1 MEELPKARFFSNL
14 HFSSMPV
21 ISYREALNQAL
32 AEEIERDPAVV
43 LMGEEV
49 AQFKGSYKVSEG
61 LLERFGQNRIID
73 TPISEAAFSGLAV
86 GAAMMGMRPVVEFM
100 FWSFCY
106 VAFDQIFNN
115 AANVRYM
122 SGGLINVPI
131 VFRGPANGGTNVGA
145 THSHTPENFAA
156 NTPGIKVICPATP
169 ADAKGMLKSAIR
181 DNDPVCVMENTI
193 LYNLKDEVP
202 EGEVLVPLGKARIAR
217 PGKDLTIIAHGKSV
231 HVAMEVAQTL
241 DQSHGVSA
249 EVLDLRSIRPLDV
262 EAILNSVR
270 KTNRVILVEENK
282 PFCGVDAQIA
292 YLIQDQAFD
301 YLDAPVKRVSAI
313 DAPQA
318 YSKALESFQIPNHDR
333 VLAKVMEII

>member
-1 MEELPKARFFSNL
+1 MAE
-14 HFSSMPV
+14 
-21 ISYREALNQAL
+21 ITYREALNQAL
-32 AEEIERDPAVV
+32 SEEILRDPNVV

-61 LLERFGQNRIID
+61 LLEKFGPEKIID

-115 AANVRYM
+115 AANIRYM

-156 NTPGIKVICPATP
+156 NTPGLKVICPSTP
-169 ADAKGMLKSAIR
+169 ADAKGMMKAAIR

-193 LYNLKDEVP
+193 LYNLKGNVP
-202 EGEVLVPLGKARIAR
+202 DDDDFIIPLGKARLVCE
-217 PGKDLTIIAHGKSV
+217 GNDLSIITHGRSV
-231 HVAMEVAQTL
+231 QVALQVAETL
-241 DQSHGVSA
+241 YEKHGVSV
-249 EVLDLRSIRPLDV
+249 EVLDLRSIRPLDLD
-262 EAILNSVR
+262 AILQTVK
-270 KTNRVILVEENK
+270 KTNRVLLIEENK

-292 YLIQDQAFD
+292 YLIQEHAFD

-313 DAPQA
+313 DVPQA
-318 YSKALESFQIPNHDR
+318 YSKALENFQIPNHDR
-333 VLAKVMEII
+333 VLAKSIELL

>member
-1 MEELPKARFFSNL
+1 MQK
-14 HFSSMPV
+14 
-21 ISYREALNQAL
+21 ITYREALNQAL
-32 AEEIERDPAVV
+32 SEEIERDENVI

-61 LLERFGQNRIID
+61 MLERYGNTRIID

-115 AANVRYM
+115 AASVRYM

-145 THSHTPENFAA
+145 THSHTPENFVA
-156 NTPGIKVICPATP
+156 NTPGLKVICPSTP

-193 LYNLKDEVP
+193 LYNL
-202 EGEVLVPLGKARIAR
+202 EGEVSDDKELLVPLGKARVVQEGSDI
-217 PGKDLTIIAHGKSV
+217 TIIAHGKAV
-231 HVAMEVAQTL
+231 HTSLAAASLLQEKNNI
-241 DQSHGVSA
+241 SA
-249 EVLDLRSIRPLDV
+249 EVVDLRSIRPLDV
-262 EAILNSVR
+262 DTILTSVK
-270 KTNRVILVEENK
+270 KTNRVLLVEENK

-292 YLIQDQAFD
+292 FLIQDKAFD
-301 YLDAPVKRVSAI
+301 FLDAPIKRLSAI

-318 YSKALESFQIPNHDR
+318 YSKALEQVQLPDSNR
-333 VLAKVMEII
+333 VYQKALEIL

>member
-1 MEELPKARFFSNL
+1 
-14 HFSSMPV
+14 MPE
-21 ISYREALNQAL
+21 ITYREALNQAL
-32 AEEIERDPAVV
+32 AEEIARDPNVV

-61 LLERFGQNRIID
+61 LLEKFGPSKIID

-156 NTPGIKVICPATP
+156 NTPGLKVICPSTP
-169 ADAKGMLKSAIR
+169 ADAKGMLKAAIR

-193 LYNLKDEVP
+193 LYNLKGDVPDE
-202 EGEVLVPLGKARIAR
+202 EDFIIPLGKARIVCE
-217 PGKDLTIIAHGKSV
+217 GSDLSIIAHGRSV
-231 HVAMEVAQTL
+231 QVALQVAETL
-241 DQSHGVSA
+241 SEKHNVSV
-249 EVLDLRSIRPLDV
+249 EVLDLRSIRPLDLD
-262 EAILNSVR
+262 AILQSVR
-270 KTNRVILVEENK
+270 KTNRVLLVEENK

-292 YLIQDQAFD
+292 YIIQEQAFD
-301 YLDAPVKRVSAI
+301 YLDAPIQRVSSI
-313 DAPQA
+313 DAPQI
-318 YSKALESFQIPNHDR
+318 YSMPLEKQQIPNVER
-333 VLAKVMEII
+333 IVAEVLRKV

>member
-1 MEELPKARFFSNL
+1 
-14 HFSSMPV
+14 MPE
-21 ISYREALNQAL
+21 ITYREALNQAL
-32 AEEIERDPAVV
+32 SEEIERDENVV
-43 LMGEEV
+43 LLGEEV

-61 LLERFGQNRIID
+61 LLEKFGSDKIVD

-156 NTPGIKVICPATP
+156 NTPGLKVICPSTP
-169 ADAKGMLKSAIR
+169 ADAKGMLKAAIR

-193 LYNLKDEVP
+193 LYNLKGDVP
-202 EGEVLVPLGKARIAR
+202 DDNEFIIPLGQANLIRE
-217 PGKDLTIIAHGKSV
+217 GSDLSIIAHGKAV
-231 HVAMEVAQTL
+231 HTSLEVAQSL
-241 DQSHGVSA
+241 EEKHGVST
-249 EVLDLRSIRPLDV
+249 EVLDLRSIRPLDT
-262 EAILNSVR
+262 EAILSTVR
-270 KTNRVILVEENK
+270 KTNRVLLVEENK
-282 PFCGVDAQIA
+282 PFCGVGAQIS
-292 YLIQDQAFD
+292 YLIQEQAFD
-301 YLDAPVKRVSAI
+301 YLDAPIKRVSAI
-313 DAPQA
+313 DVPQA
-318 YSKALESFQIPNHDR
+318 YSKSLESVQIPDHDR
-333 VLAKVMEII
+333 VLEKALEII

>member
-1 MEELPKARFFSNL
+1 MA
-14 HFSSMPV
+14 
-21 ISYREALNQAL
+21 IITYREALNQAL
-32 AEEIERDPAVV
+32 SEEIERDKNVV

-61 LLERFGQNRIID
+61 MLEKFGGERIID

-106 VAFDQIFNN
+106 VAYDQIFNN
-115 AANVRYM
+115 AANIRYM

-156 NTPGIKVICPATP
+156 NTPGLKVICPSTL
-169 ADAKGMLKSAIR
+169 ADAKGLLKAAIR

-202 EGEVLVPLGKARIAR
+202 EDKDFLIPLGKAKTVLE
-217 PGKDLTIIAHGKSV
+217 GTDLSIISHGRSV
-231 HVAMEVAQTL
+231 HTALQVAETL
-241 DQSHGVSA
+241 SEKHNISA

-262 EAILNSVR
+262 DSVIDTVK
-270 KTNRVILVEENK
+270 KTNRVLLVEENK
-282 PFCGVDAQIA
+282 PFCGVGAQISF
-292 YLIQDQAFD
+292 LIQDQAFD
-301 YLDAPVKRVSAI
+301 YLDAPIKRVSSI

-318 YSKALESFQIPNHDR
+318 YSKALENIQIPDHDR
-333 VLAKVMEII
+333 VLQKALELAS

>member
-1 MEELPKARFFSNL
+1 MSI
-14 HFSSMPV
+14 
-21 ISYREALNQAL
+21 ISYREALNQGL
-32 AEEIERDPAVV
+32 AEELERDPNVV

-61 LLERFGQNRIID
+61 LLEKFGSSRIVD
-73 TPISEAAFSGLAV
+73 TPISEAAFSGLAI
-86 GAAMMGMRPVVEFM
+86 GASMLGMRPVVEFM

-156 NTPGIKVICPATP
+156 NTPGMKVVCPATP
-169 ADAKGMLKSAIR
+169 ADAKGLIKSAIR
-181 DNDPVCVMENTI
+181 DNDPVCFMENTI

-202 EGEVLVPLGKARIAR
+202 DEEDFLVPLGKANVLLE
-217 PGKDLTIIAHGKSV
+217 GKDISIIAHGKAV
-231 HVAMEVAQTL
+231 HTALEVAEIL
-241 DQSHGVSA
+241 SVEHDVSA
-249 EVLDLRSIRPLDV
+249 EVIDLRSIRPLD
-262 EAILNSVR
+262 EETIISSVK
-270 KTNRVILVEENK
+270 KTNRALLVEENK
-282 PFCGVDAQIA
+282 PFCGVDAQICF
-292 YLIQDQAFD
+292 LIQDQAFD
-301 YLDAPVKRVSAI
+301 FLDAPIGRVSSV

-318 YSKALESFQIPNHDR
+318 YSKSLEMAQLPGKEKVLKAALKI
-333 VLAKVMEII
+333 L

>member
-1 MEELPKARFFSNL
+1 MAL
-14 HFSSMPV
+14 
-21 ISYREALNQAL
+21 ITYREALNQAL
-32 AEEIERDPAVV
+32 SEEIKRDKNVV

-61 LLERFGQNRIID
+61 MLEKFGSDRIID

-115 AANVRYM
+115 AASIRYM

-131 VFRGPANGGTNVGA
+131 VFRGPANGVTNVGA

-156 NTPGIKVICPATP
+156 NTPGLKVICPSTP

-193 LYNLKDEVP
+193 LYNLRDEVP
-202 EGEVLVPLGKARIAR
+202 EEDDFTIPLGKSKVVRE
-217 PGKDLTIIAHGKSV
+217 GNDLSIIAHGKAV
-231 HVAMEVAQTL
+231 HTSILVAQTL
-241 DQSHGVSA
+241 EEKYQVSV
-249 EVLDLRSIRPLDV
+249 EVLDLRSIRPLDT
-262 EAILNSVR
+262 ESILSSVR
-270 KTNRVILVEENK
+270 KTNRVLLVEENK
-282 PFCGVDAQIA
+282 PFCGIDAQICF
-292 YLIQDQAFD
+292 LIQDQAFD
-301 YLDAPVKRVSAI
+301 YLDAPIKRVSAI
-313 DAPQA
+313 DVPQA
-318 YSKALESFQIPNHDR
+318 YSKALESVQIPDHDR
-333 VLAKVMEII
+333 VLAKALELI

>member
-1 MEELPKARFFSNL
+1 
-14 HFSSMPV
+14 MPL
-21 ISYREALNQAL
+21 ITYREALNQAL
-32 AEEIERDPAVV
+32 SEEIARDSNVV

-61 LLERFGQNRIID
+61 MLENFGSDRIID
-73 TPISEAAFSGLAV
+73 TPISEAAFSGLGI
-86 GAAMMGMRPVVEFM
+86 GAAMMGTRPVVEFM

-115 AANVRYM
+115 AASVRYM

-156 NTPGIKVICPATP
+156 NTPGLKVICPATP
-169 ADAKGMLKSAIR
+169 ADAKGMMKSAIR

-193 LYNLKDEVP
+193 LYNLQGDVP
-202 EGEVLVPLGKARIAR
+202 EDNDLLVPLGKARLAMEGNDIS
-217 PGKDLTIIAHGKSV
+217 IIAHGRSV
-231 HVAMEVAQTL
+231 HTAMEVAETL
-241 DQSHGVSA
+241 SEKHNVSA

-262 EAILNSVR
+262 DAIIETVR
-270 KTNRVILVEENK
+270 KTNRVLLVDENK
-282 PFCGVDAQIA
+282 PFCGVGAQISF
-292 YLIQDQAFD
+292 LIQDRAFD
-301 YLDAPVKRVSAI
+301 YLDAPIKRVSAI

-318 YSKALESFQIPNHDR
+318 YSKVLENYQIPNHDR
-333 VLAKVMEII
+333 VLKKALEIL

>member
-1 MEELPKARFFSNL
+1 MAL
-14 HFSSMPV
+14 
-21 ISYREALNQAL
+21 ITYREALNQAL
-32 AEEIERDPAVV
+32 SEEIERDERVV

-61 LLERFGQNRIID
+61 MLEKFGDQRIID

-156 NTPGIKVICPATP
+156 NTPGLKVICPATP
-169 ADAKGMLKSAIR
+169 ADAKGMMKSAIR

-193 LYNLKDEVP
+193 LYNLKGEVP
-202 EGEVLVPLGKARIAR
+202 EDENFLIPLGKARVALE
-217 PGKDLTIIAHGKSV
+217 GKDISIISHGRSV
-231 HVAMEVAQTL
+231 HTSLQVAETL
-241 DQSHGVSA
+241 QDKHNIST
-249 EVLDLRSIRPLDV
+249 EILDLRSIRPLDID
-262 EAILNSVR
+262 AILQTVK
-270 KTNRVILVEENK
+270 KTNRVLLVEENK
-282 PFCGVDAQIA
+282 PFCGVDAQVA
-292 YLIQDQAFD
+292 YIIQEQAFD
-301 YLDAPVKRVSAI
+301 YLDAPIKRVSCV
-313 DAPQA
+313 DTPQA
-318 YSKALESFQIPNHDR
+318 YSKALENVQIPNHDR
-333 VLAKVMEII
+333 VLEKALEVLS

>member
-1 MEELPKARFFSNL
+1 
-14 HFSSMPV
+14 MPV
-21 ISYREALNQAL
+21 ITYREALNQAL
-32 AEEIERDPAVV
+32 SEEISRDPNVV

-61 LLERFGQNRIID
+61 MLEKFGPERVID

-115 AANVRYM
+115 AANIRYM
-122 SGGLINVPI
+122 SGGLVNVPI

-156 NTPGIKVICPATP
+156 NTPGLKVICPATP
-169 ADAKGMLKSAIR
+169 ADAKGMMKSAIR

-193 LYNLKDEVP
+193 LYNLQGEVP
-202 EGEVLVPLGKARIAR
+202 QEDDVLIPLGQARIASV
-217 PGKDLTIIAHGKSV
+217 GNDLSIIAHGRAVHTALGVAETLEEKHKVSV
-231 HVAMEVAQTL
+231 
-241 DQSHGVSA
+241 
-249 EVLDLRSIRPLDV
+249 EVLDLRSIRPLDTD
-262 EAILNSVR
+262 AILQTVR
-270 KTNRVILVEENK
+270 KTNRVLLVEENK
-282 PFCGVDAQIA
+282 PFCGVGAQISH
-292 YLIQDQAFD
+292 LIQDQAFD
-301 YLDAPVKRVSAI
+301 HLDAPIKRVSAI

-318 YSKALESFQIPNHDR
+318 YSKALENHQIPNHDR
-333 VLAKVMEII
+333 VLERALEIL

>member
-1 MEELPKARFFSNL
+1 MAL
-14 HFSSMPV
+14 
-21 ISYREALNQAL
+21 ITYREALNEAL
-32 AEEIERDPAVV
+32 SEEIKRDERVV

-61 LLERFGQNRIID
+61 MLEKFGDQRIID

-115 AANVRYM
+115 AANIRYM

-156 NTPGIKVICPATP
+156 NTPGLKVICPATP
-169 ADAKGMLKSAIR
+169 ADAKGMMKSAIR

-193 LYNLKDEVP
+193 LYNLKGEVP
-202 EGEVLVPLGKARIAR
+202 EDENFLVPLGKARIALD
-217 PGKDLTIIAHGKSV
+217 GKDLSIIAHGRSV
-231 HVAMEVAQTL
+231 HTSLQVAETL
-241 DQSHGVSA
+241 QEKHNISA
-249 EVLDLRSIRPLDV
+249 EVLDLRSIRPLDIG
-262 EAILNSVR
+262 AIVQTVK
-270 KTNRVILVEENK
+270 KTNRVLLVEENK
-282 PFCGVDAQIA
+282 PFCGVDAQLA
-292 YLIQDQAFD
+292 YIIQDQAFD
-301 YLDAPVKRVSAI
+301 YLDAPIKRVSCI
-313 DAPQA
+313 DTPQA
-318 YSKALESFQIPNHDR
+318 YSKALENAQIPNHDR
-333 VLAKVMEII
+333 VLEKALEVLS

>member
-1 MEELPKARFFSNL
+1 
-14 HFSSMPV
+14 MPE
-21 ISYREALNQAL
+21 ITYREALNQAL
-32 AEEIERDPAVV
+32 SEEIERDENVV
-43 LMGEEV
+43 LLGEEV

-61 LLERFGQNRIID
+61 LLEKFGSDKIVD

-156 NTPGIKVICPATP
+156 NTPGLKVICPSTP
-169 ADAKGMLKSAIR
+169 ADAKGMLKAAIR

-193 LYNLKDEVP
+193 LYNLKGDVP
-202 EGEVLVPLGKARIAR
+202 DDNEFIIPLGQANLIRE
-217 PGKDLTIIAHGKSV
+217 GSDLSIIAHGKAV
-231 HVAMEVAQTL
+231 HTSLEVAQSL
-241 DQSHGVSA
+241 EEKHGVST
-249 EVLDLRSIRPLDV
+249 EVLDLRSIRPLDT
-262 EAILNSVR
+262 EAILSTVR
-270 KTNRVILVEENK
+270 KTNRVLLVEENK
-282 PFCGVDAQIA
+282 PFCGVGAQISF
-292 YLIQDQAFD
+292 LIQEQAFD
-301 YLDAPVKRVSAI
+301 YLDAPIKRVSAI
-313 DAPQA
+313 DVPQA
-318 YSKALESFQIPNHDR
+318 YSKSLESVQIPDHDR
-333 VLAKVMEII
+333 VLEKALELI